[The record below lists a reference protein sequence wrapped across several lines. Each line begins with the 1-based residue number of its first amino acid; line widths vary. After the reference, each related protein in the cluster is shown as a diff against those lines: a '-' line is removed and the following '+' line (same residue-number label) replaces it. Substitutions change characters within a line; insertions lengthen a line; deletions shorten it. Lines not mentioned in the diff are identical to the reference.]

1 MTPSDDRKA
10 QPGGLNR
17 PAGEMLS
24 DDRKAQPG
32 GLNRPASEMP
42 PDDRKAQPGGLDRPA
57 GGHTHPL
64 VCEDLSI
71 SFGGVKAVQGVSL
84 ALPAGKVLALVGPNG
99 AGKTTLFNL
108 VTGNLR
114 ADAGSASLDG
124 DSILGLKPW
133 QVARRG
139 VARSFQDL
147 RLFTQMTV
155 RENALAATERGAW
168 FWQAGDARA
177 RAARVEAALEQAG
190 LAHLAESRAVDLAY
204 AERKFLSM
212 ARILAADARIWLL
225 DEPASGLDLAS
236 RIRFAELLRAATARG
251 VTICLIEHNLDV
263 VAELADEIAFLDRGV
278 VLAVG
283 EPQAILRDKALAA
296 IYFGERVA

>member
-1 MTPSDDRKA
+1 MSGA
-10 QPGGLNR
+10 
-17 PAGEMLS
+17 A
-24 DDRKAQPG
+24 
-32 GLNRPASEMP
+32 
-42 PDDRKAQPGGLDRPA
+42 
-57 GGHTHPL
+57 HPL
-64 VCEDLSI
+64 VCRDLSI

-114 ADAGSASLDG
+114 ADAGEATLDG
-124 DSILGLKPW
+124 ESLLGLKPW

-147 RLFTQMTV
+147 RLFTHMTV
-155 RENALAATERGAW
+155 RENAMSATERGSW
-168 FWQAGDARA
+168 FWQAGDAKA
-177 RAARVEAALEQAG
+177 RAARVEEALAATG
-190 LAHLAESRAVDLAY
+190 LSDLAESRAVDLAY

-212 ARILAADARIWLL
+212 ARILAAEARIWLL
-225 DEPASGLDLAS
+225 DEPASGLDLSS
-236 RIRFAELLRAATARG
+236 RQRFAGLLRAANARG
-251 VTICLIEHNLDV
+251 ITICLIEHNLDV

-296 IYFGERVA
+296 IYFGERAA